1 MSYLA
6 IFFLLYLSLHACNAH
21 RLGFSAKENGNHV
34 DFLASKDANKL
45 KGHKLEM
52 GPSISKKLQTP
63 ELQEVRSHGRRII
76 DAKTMKQTISDSF
89 LAKEAVQNAI
99 SGYGI
104 MSSSRVGLQSKET
117 VEHVRTEHRNQMGW
131 KRIRA
136 RSMLGNSD
144 AGADEALDS
153 KEKDNVRDI
162 DVMDY
167 AQPHR
172 KPPIH
177 NEKLKN

>member
-117 VEHVRTEHRNQMGW
+117 VEGW

>member
-76 DAKTMKQTISDSF
+76 GAKTMKQTISDSF

-104 MSSSRVGLQSKET
+104 MSSSRVDLQSKET
-117 VEHVRTEHRNQMGW
+117 VEVKKKKEETISLEPRFTCQDRTQ
-131 KRIRA
+131 K
-136 RSMLGNSD
+136 SD
-144 AGADEALDS
+144 GMEES
-153 KEKDNVRDI
+153 KSKV
-162 DVMDY
+162 DVGKF
-167 AQPHR
+167 R
-172 KPPIH
+172 CWG
-177 NEKLKN
+177 

>member
-1 MSYLA
+1 MSSLV

-21 RLGFSAKENGNHV
+21 RLGVSAEENGNHV

-76 DAKTMKQTISDSF
+76 GAKTMKQTISDSF
-89 LAKEAVQNAI
+89 LAKEAVQSAI

-104 MSSSRVGLQSKET
+104 MSSSRVDMQSKET
-117 VEHVRTEHRNQMGW
+117 VEGW
-131 KRIRA
+131 KKVRA
-136 RSMLGNSD
+136 RSMSGNSD

-153 KEKDNVRDI
+153 KEKDNVGDI

>member
-76 DAKTMKQTISDSF
+76 GAKTMKQTISDSF

-99 SGYGI
+99 SACQDRTQKSDGI
-104 MSSSRVGLQSKET
+104 
-117 VEHVRTEHRNQMGW
+117 HVHAWGW
-131 KRIRA
+131 KRVRA

-153 KEKDNVRDI
+153 KEKDNVGDI

>member
-117 VEHVRTEHRNQMGW
+117 VEGW

-162 DVMDY
+162 D
-167 AQPHR
+167 
-172 KPPIH
+172 I
-177 NEKLKN
+177 